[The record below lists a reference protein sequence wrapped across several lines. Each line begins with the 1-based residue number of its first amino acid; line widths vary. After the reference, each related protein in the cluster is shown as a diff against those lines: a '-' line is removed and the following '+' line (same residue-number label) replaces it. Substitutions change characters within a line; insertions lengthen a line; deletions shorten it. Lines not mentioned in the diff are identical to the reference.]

1 MACPAASS
9 SINMLGIIR
18 ENLYDDYNSGTTPA
32 GGTRPYTIFDLVVGG
47 QVSGS
52 GIAFEDINDSGG
64 YGGAGDPPGNEV
76 SFSHFW
82 GYDHD
87 FSSAAWSSIFSNINE
102 MDETSST
109 WESSQVSA
117 ELDNGVASNIDITSD
132 NATHKVKYRF
142 RTTTSWSSYSSSH
155 LNVDWSS
162 YSDTDAN
169 NNKIYLMFKRDMPSK
184 AVGTEVTTTFTVT
197 DDSASN
203 DAAFSRT
210 VTTEAVNP

>member
-9 SINMLGIIR
+9 SINMLGIAR
-18 ENLYDDYNSGTTPA
+18 ENFYVDYSSASTPTA
-32 GGTRPYTIFDLVVGG
+32 PYAIFDLVVGG
-47 QVSGS
+47 DDGGS
-52 GIAFEDINDSGG
+52 GQEMDDKNDAGG

-132 NATHKVKYRF
+132 NSTHQVKYRF

-169 NNKIYLMFKRDMPSK
+169 NNKIYLMFERDMPSK
-184 AVGTEVTTTFTVT
+184 SAGSSATTTYTVT
-197 DDSASN
+197 DDSATN

-210 VTTEAVNP
+210 VTTEAGA

>member
-9 SINMLGIIR
+9 SINMLGIAR
-18 ENLYDDYNSGTTPA
+18 ENIYDDYSSASTPTA
-32 GGTRPYTIFDLVVGG
+32 PYAIFDLVVGG
-47 QVSGS
+47 DDGGS
-52 GIAFEDINDSGG
+52 GQEMDDKNDAGG

>member
-9 SINMLGIIR
+9 SISMLGIVR
-18 ENLYDDYNSGTTPA
+18 ENLYDDYNSGTTPL
-32 GGTRPYTIFDLVVGG
+32 GPHTIFDLVVGG
-47 QVSGS
+47 TASGS
-52 GIAFEDINDSGG
+52 RQTFDDINDSGG

-87 FSSAAWSSIFSNINE
+87 FANTAWSSIFSNINE

-142 RTTTSWSSYSSSH
+142 RTTTSWSSYATEH
-155 LNVDWSS
+155 LNVNWSS
-162 YSDTDAN
+162 YDTDDAN
-169 NNKIYLMFKRDMPSK
+169 NNKNALRFGTIASSLSNCFKFKTLFNITNLLPSI
-184 AVGTEVTTTFTVT
+184 
-197 DDSASN
+197 
-203 DAAFSRT
+203 
-210 VTTEAVNP
+210 

>member
-9 SINMLGIIR
+9 SISMLGIVR
-18 ENLYDDYNSGTTPA
+18 ENLYDDYNSGTTPL
-32 GGTRPYTIFDLVVGG
+32 GPHTIFDLVVGG
-47 QVSGS
+47 TASGS
-52 GIAFEDINDSGG
+52 RQTFDDINDSGG
-64 YGGAGDPPGNEV
+64 YRGAGDPPGNEV

-82 GYDHD
+82 GYTHAGT
-87 FSSAAWSSIFSNINE
+87 SWSSIFSNIS
-102 MDETSST
+102 DTADVDDT
-109 WESSQVSA
+109 WESDQVSA
-117 ELDNGVASNIDITSD
+117 ELDAGVASNIDITSD
-132 NATHKVKYRF
+132 NSTHQVKYRF

-169 NNKIYLMFKRDMPSK
+169 NNKIYLMFKRDLPSK
-184 AVGTEVTTTFTVT
+184 AVGTAVTTTFTVT
-197 DDSASN
+197 DDSASI

>member
-9 SINMLGIIR
+9 SISMLGIVR
-18 ENLYDDYNSGTTPA
+18 ENLYDDYNSGTTPL
-32 GGTRPYTIFDLVVGG
+32 GPHTIFDLVVGG
-47 QVSGS
+47 TASGS
-52 GIAFEDINDSGG
+52 RQTFDDINDSGG

-87 FSSAAWSSIFSNINE
+87 FANTAWSSIFSNISDTE
-102 MDETSST
+102 EVDGT

-117 ELDNGVASNIDITSD
+117 ELDAGVASNIDITSD
-132 NATHKVKYRF
+132 NSTHQVKYRF

-155 LNVDWSS
+155 LNINWNTYDSG
-162 YSDTDAN
+162 DDNRNT
-169 NNKIYLMFKRDMPSK
+169 IYLTFTRDMPVK
-184 AVGTEVTTTFTVT
+184 AEGAAVTTTFTVT

-210 VTTEAVNP
+210 VTTQCVDP

>member
-1 MACPAASS
+1 MSS
-9 SINMLGIIR
+9 KELGNVFGNEVNLLPSQYNICR
-18 ENLYDDYNSGTTPA
+18 ELGN
-32 GGTRPYTIFDLVVGG
+32 
-47 QVSGS
+47 VS
-52 GIAFEDINDSGG
+52 
-64 YGGAGDPPGNEV
+64 GNEV

-82 GYDHD
+82 GYTHAGT
-87 FSSAAWSSIFSNINE
+87 SWSSIFSNISDTAE
-102 MDETSST
+102 VDDT
-109 WESSQVSA
+109 WESDQVSA
-117 ELDNGVASNIDITSD
+117 ELDAGVASNIDITSD
-132 NATHKVKYRF
+132 NSTHQVKYRF

>member
-9 SINMLGIIR
+9 SINMLGIAR
-18 ENLYDDYNSGTTPA
+18 ENIYDDYSSASTPTA
-32 GGTRPYTIFDLVVGG
+32 PYAIFDLVVGG
-47 QVSGS
+47 DDGGS
-52 GIAFEDINDSGG
+52 GQEMDDKNDAGG
-64 YGGAGDPPGNEV
+64 YGGARDPPGNEV

-82 GYDHD
+82 GYTHAGT
-87 FSSAAWSSIFSNINE
+87 SWSSIFSNISDTAE
-102 MDETSST
+102 VDDT
-109 WESSQVSA
+109 WESDQVSA
-117 ELDNGVASNIDITSD
+117 ELDAGVASNIDITSD
-132 NATHKVKYRF
+132 NSTHQVKYRF

>member
-18 ENLYDDYNSGTTPA
+18 ENLYDDYNSGTTPL
-32 GGTRPYTIFDLVVGG
+32 GPHTIFDLVVGG
-47 QVSGS
+47 TASGS
-52 GIAFEDINDSGG
+52 RQTFDDINDSGG

-82 GYDHD
+82 GYTHAGT
-87 FSSAAWSSIFSNINE
+87 SWSSIFSNISDTE
-102 MDETSST
+102 EVDGT

-132 NATHKVKYRF
+132 NSTHQVKYRF

-169 NNKIYLMFKRDMPSK
+169 NNKIYLMFKRDLPSK

-210 VTTEAVNP
+210 VTTEAGA

>member
-9 SINMLGIIR
+9 SINMLGIVR
-18 ENLYDDYNSGTTPA
+18 ENLYDDYNSGTTPL
-32 GGTRPYTIFDLVVGG
+32 GPHTIFDLVVGG

-87 FSSAAWSSIFSNINE
+87 FSSAAWSSIFSNISDTE
-102 MDETSST
+102 EVDGT

-132 NATHKVKYRF
+132 NSTHKVKYRF
-142 RTTTSWSSYSSSH
+142 RTTDSWSSYASSH
-155 LNVDWSS
+155 LNVNWSS
-162 YSDTDAN
+162 YSDSDAN
-169 NNKIYLMFKRDMPSK
+169 NNKIYLMFERDMPSK
-184 AVGTEVTTTFTVT
+184 SAGSSGTTTFTVT

-210 VTTEAVNP
+210 VTTQCVDP

>member
-82 GYDHD
+82 GYTHAGT
-87 FSSAAWSSIFSNINE
+87 SWSSIFSNISDTAE
-102 MDETSST
+102 VDDT
-109 WESSQVSA
+109 WESDQVSA
-117 ELDNGVASNIDITSD
+117 ELDAGVASNIDITSD

-142 RTTTSWSSYSSSH
+142 RTTTSWSSYATEH
-155 LNVDWSS
+155 LNVNWSS
-162 YSDTDAN
+162 YDTDDAN